1 MSKQRRVDSKEVGLL
16 AGLYVVNY
24 FLDAHDLHYGYWD
37 EGLDVQVRNLPKAQD
52 AYSEFL
58 FSHIPQGVRRI
69 LDVGM
74 GAGNLAWQLRERG
87 YDVEGVSPSGLLT
100 GHAREH
106 LGADFRIYE
115 GRFEDVEVRGSYD
128 LVLFSESY
136 QYIDLPTTFA
146 KSLSLLRPGGHIL
159 ICDFF
164 KRDVPGKSVVGGGHS
179 LAGFLEELKRH
190 PVEMLTDLDITAQTA
205 PNLDLVGDMGERLVK
220 PLGELAVYA
229 LEHNYPRL
237 WRLLRWRYRR
247 KLEKLRWKY
256 TSGERSAAA
265 FAKHKTYRLFLLR
278 HAI

>member
-1 MSKQRRVDSKEVGLL
+1 MSKRRRVDSKEVGLL

-24 FLDAHDLHYGYWD
+24 FVDAHDLHYGYWD
-37 EGLDVQVRNLPKAQD
+37 EGLNVHVRNLPRAQD

-58 FSHIPQGVRRI
+58 ISQIPQGTRRI

-74 GAGNLAWQLRERG
+74 GAGKLAWQLRDRG
-87 YDVEGVSPSGLLT
+87 FDVEGVSPSGLLT
-100 GHAREH
+100 QHARER
-106 LGADFRIYE
+106 LGTDFKIHE
-115 GRFEDVEVRGSYD
+115 GRFEDVDLPGSYD

-146 KSLSLLRPGGHIL
+146 KPLSVLGPGGHIL

-164 KRDVPGKSVVGGGHS
+164 KRDVSGKSVVGGGHALS
-179 LAGFLEELKRH
+179 GFLEELKRH
-190 PVEMLTDLDITAQTA
+190 PLEIVTDLDITAQTA
-205 PNLDLVGDMGERLVK
+205 PNLDLVGDMGERLMR
-220 PLGELAVYA
+220 PLGELAVYTM
-229 LEHNYPRL
+229 EHNYPRL

-256 TSGERSAAA
+256 TSGERSAAS

-278 HAI
+278 HVS